1 MRAWSPS
8 TATRPSPCPSWSARW
23 PSTPTSSA
31 NVSGPRSSWVGN
43 SRSNFPANGSRARLE
58 EKFVPEAPARCR
70 SYGRARPGQG
80 IKMKNSDR
88 EETRQG
94 SEVEQVV
101 TDFQSRTLA
110 RMEWHFS
117 RLIYL
122 SSLRDYNTGRYH
134 HHGLESQHSSEAL
147 DVGLRRGDRE
157 GFDDLGTLPLK
168 KETEDLVAFLNSP
181 TEERSG

>member
-1 MRAWSPS
+1 
-8 TATRPSPCPSWSARW
+8 
-23 PSTPTSSA
+23 
-31 NVSGPRSSWVGN
+31 
-43 SRSNFPANGSRARLE
+43 
-58 EKFVPEAPARCR
+58 
-70 SYGRARPGQG
+70 
-80 IKMKNSDR
+80 MKNSDR

-134 HHGLESQHSSEAL
+134 HHGLESRYTSEAV
-147 DVGLRRGDRE
+147 DEGLRRCHTQV
-157 GFDDLGTLPLK
+157 FDELVTLPLK
-168 KETEDLVAFLNSP
+168 KQTDDLVGFFTSLR
-181 TEERSG
+181 EERSRLVDAWERLRSYRILPPENCHPLAKELFEKNIVIILKVLRETELWELLHDPHGYADDLT

>member
-1 MRAWSPS
+1 
-8 TATRPSPCPSWSARW
+8 
-23 PSTPTSSA
+23 
-31 NVSGPRSSWVGN
+31 
-43 SRSNFPANGSRARLE
+43 
-58 EKFVPEAPARCR
+58 
-70 SYGRARPGQG
+70 
-80 IKMKNSDR
+80 MKNSDR

-134 HHGLESQHSSEAL
+134 HHGLESRYTSEAV
-147 DVGLRRGDRE
+147 DEGLRRCHTQV
-157 GFDDLGTLPLK
+157 FDELVTLPLK
-168 KETEDLVAFLNSP
+168 KQTDDLVGFFTSLR
-181 TEERSG
+181 EERSRLVDAWERLRSYRILPPENCYPLAKELFEKNIVIILKVLRETELWELLHDPHGYADDLT

>member
-1 MRAWSPS
+1 
-8 TATRPSPCPSWSARW
+8 
-23 PSTPTSSA
+23 
-31 NVSGPRSSWVGN
+31 
-43 SRSNFPANGSRARLE
+43 
-58 EKFVPEAPARCR
+58 
-70 SYGRARPGQG
+70 
-80 IKMKNSDR
+80 MKNSDG

-134 HHGLESQHSSEAL
+134 HHGLESRYTSEAV
-147 DVGLRRGDRE
+147 DEGLRRCHTQV
-157 GFDDLGTLPLK
+157 FDELVTLPLK
-168 KETEDLVAFLNSP
+168 KQTDDLVGFFTSLR
-181 TEERSG
+181 EERSRLVDAWERLRSYQILPPENCHPLAKELFEKNIVIILKVLRETELWELLHDPHGYADDLT

>member
-1 MRAWSPS
+1 
-8 TATRPSPCPSWSARW
+8 
-23 PSTPTSSA
+23 
-31 NVSGPRSSWVGN
+31 
-43 SRSNFPANGSRARLE
+43 
-58 EKFVPEAPARCR
+58 
-70 SYGRARPGQG
+70 
-80 IKMKNSDR
+80 MKNSDR

-134 HHGLESQHSSEAL
+134 HHGLESRYTSEAV
-147 DVGLRRGDRE
+147 DEGLRRRHTQV
-157 GFDDLGTLPLK
+157 FDELVTLPLK
-168 KETEDLVAFLNSP
+168 KQTDDLVGFFTSLR
-181 TEERSG
+181 EERSRLVDAWERLRSYRILPPENCHPLAKELFEKNIVIILKILRETELWELLHDPHGDADDLT

>member
-1 MRAWSPS
+1 
-8 TATRPSPCPSWSARW
+8 
-23 PSTPTSSA
+23 
-31 NVSGPRSSWVGN
+31 
-43 SRSNFPANGSRARLE
+43 
-58 EKFVPEAPARCR
+58 
-70 SYGRARPGQG
+70 
-80 IKMKNSDR
+80 MKNSDR

-134 HHGLESQHSSEAL
+134 HHGLESRYTSEAV
-147 DVGLRRGDRE
+147 DEGLRRCHTQV
-157 GFDDLGTLPLK
+157 FDELVTLPLK
-168 KETEDLVAFLNSP
+168 KQTDDLVGFFTSLR
-181 TEERSG
+181 EERSRLVDAWERLRSYRILPPENCHPLAKELFEKNIVIILKILRETELWELLHDPHGHADDLT

>member
-1 MRAWSPS
+1 
-8 TATRPSPCPSWSARW
+8 
-23 PSTPTSSA
+23 
-31 NVSGPRSSWVGN
+31 
-43 SRSNFPANGSRARLE
+43 
-58 EKFVPEAPARCR
+58 
-70 SYGRARPGQG
+70 
-80 IKMKNSDR
+80 MKNSDR

-134 HHGLESQHSSEAL
+134 HHGLESRYTSEAV
-147 DVGLRRGDRE
+147 DEGLRRCHTQV
-157 GFDDLGTLPLK
+157 FDELVTLPLK
-168 KETEDLVAFLNSP
+168 KQTDDLVGFFSSLR
-181 TEERSG
+181 EERSRLVDAWERLRSYRILPPENCHPLAKELFEKNIVIILKILRETELWELLHDPHGHADDLT

>member
-1 MRAWSPS
+1 MIR
-8 TATRPSPCPSWSARW
+8 RP
-23 PSTPTSSA
+23 
-31 NVSGPRSSWVGN
+31 PRSTLFPYTTLF
-43 SRSNFPANGSRARLE
+43 RS
-58 EKFVPEAPARCR
+58 
-70 SYGRARPGQG
+70 RARPGQG

-122 SSLRDYNTGRYH
+122 SSLRDYNAGRYH
-134 HHGLESQHSSEAL
+134 HHGLESRYTSEAV
-147 DVGLRRGDRE
+147 DEGLRRCHTQV
-157 GFDDLGTLPLK
+157 FDELVTLPLK
-168 KETEDLVAFLNSP
+168 KQTDDLVGFFTSLR
-181 TEERSG
+181 EERSRLVDAWERLRSYRILPPENCYPLAKRSEERRVGKECRSRW

>member
-1 MRAWSPS
+1 
-8 TATRPSPCPSWSARW
+8 
-23 PSTPTSSA
+23 
-31 NVSGPRSSWVGN
+31 
-43 SRSNFPANGSRARLE
+43 
-58 EKFVPEAPARCR
+58 
-70 SYGRARPGQG
+70 
-80 IKMKNSDR
+80 MKNSDR

-134 HHGLESQHSSEAL
+134 HHGLESRYTSEAV
-147 DVGLRRGDRE
+147 DEGLRRCHTQV
-157 GFDDLGTLPLK
+157 FDELVTLPLK
-168 KETEDLVAFLNSP
+168 KQTDDLVGFFTSLR
-181 TEERSG
+181 EERSRLVDAWERLRSYRILPPENCYPLAKELFEKNIVIILKILRETELWELLHDPHGDADDLT

>member
-1 MRAWSPS
+1 
-8 TATRPSPCPSWSARW
+8 
-23 PSTPTSSA
+23 
-31 NVSGPRSSWVGN
+31 
-43 SRSNFPANGSRARLE
+43 
-58 EKFVPEAPARCR
+58 
-70 SYGRARPGQG
+70 
-80 IKMKNSDR
+80 MKNSDR

-134 HHGLESQHSSEAL
+134 HHGLESRYSSEAV
-147 DVGLRRGDRE
+147 DEGLRRCHTQV
-157 GFDDLGTLPLK
+157 FDELVTLPLK
-168 KETEDLVAFLNSP
+168 KQTDDLVGFFTSLR
-181 TEERSG
+181 EERSRLVDAWERLRSYQILPPENCHPLAKELFEKNIVIILKVLRETELWELLHDPHGHADDLT

>member
-1 MRAWSPS
+1 
-8 TATRPSPCPSWSARW
+8 
-23 PSTPTSSA
+23 
-31 NVSGPRSSWVGN
+31 
-43 SRSNFPANGSRARLE
+43 
-58 EKFVPEAPARCR
+58 
-70 SYGRARPGQG
+70 
-80 IKMKNSDR
+80 MKNSDR

-134 HHGLESQHSSEAL
+134 HHGLESRYTSEAV
-147 DVGLRRGDRE
+147 DEGLRRCHTQV
-157 GFDDLGTLPLK
+157 FDELVTLPLK
-168 KETEDLVAFLNSP
+168 KQTDDLVGFFTSLR
-181 TEERSG
+181 EERSCLVDAWERLRSYQILPPENCHPLAKELFEKNIVIILKILRETELWELLHDPHGYADDLT

>member
-1 MRAWSPS
+1 
-8 TATRPSPCPSWSARW
+8 
-23 PSTPTSSA
+23 
-31 NVSGPRSSWVGN
+31 
-43 SRSNFPANGSRARLE
+43 
-58 EKFVPEAPARCR
+58 
-70 SYGRARPGQG
+70 
-80 IKMKNSDR
+80 MKNSDR

-134 HHGLESQHSSEAL
+134 HHGLESRYTSEAV
-147 DVGLRRGDRE
+147 DEGLRRCHTQV
-157 GFDDLGTLPLK
+157 FDELVTLPLK
-168 KETEDLVAFLNSP
+168 KQTDDLVGFFTSLR
-181 TEERSG
+181 EERSRLVDAWERLRSYRILPPENCHPLAKELFEKNIVIILKVLRETELWELLHDPHGDADDLT

>member
-1 MRAWSPS
+1 
-8 TATRPSPCPSWSARW
+8 
-23 PSTPTSSA
+23 
-31 NVSGPRSSWVGN
+31 
-43 SRSNFPANGSRARLE
+43 
-58 EKFVPEAPARCR
+58 
-70 SYGRARPGQG
+70 
-80 IKMKNSDR
+80 MKNSDR

-134 HHGLESQHSSEAL
+134 HHGLESRYTNEAV
-147 DVGLRRGDRE
+147 DEGLRRCHAQV
-157 GFDDLGTLPLK
+157 FDELVTLPLK
-168 KETEDLVAFLNSP
+168 KQTDDLVGFFTSLR
-181 TEERSG
+181 EERSRLVDAWERLRSYQILPPENCHPLAKELFEKNIVIILKVLRETELWELLHDPHGYADDLT

>member
-1 MRAWSPS
+1 
-8 TATRPSPCPSWSARW
+8 
-23 PSTPTSSA
+23 
-31 NVSGPRSSWVGN
+31 
-43 SRSNFPANGSRARLE
+43 
-58 EKFVPEAPARCR
+58 
-70 SYGRARPGQG
+70 
-80 IKMKNSDR
+80 MKNSDR

-134 HHGLESQHSSEAL
+134 HHGLESRYTSEAV
-147 DVGLRRGDRE
+147 DEGLRRCHTQV
-157 GFDDLGTLPLK
+157 FDELVTLPLK
-168 KETEDLVAFLNSP
+168 KQTDDLVGFFTSLR
-181 TEERSG
+181 EERSRLVDAWERLRSYRILPPENCHPLAKELFEKNIVIILKVLRETELWELLHDPHGHADDLT

>member
-1 MRAWSPS
+1 
-8 TATRPSPCPSWSARW
+8 
-23 PSTPTSSA
+23 
-31 NVSGPRSSWVGN
+31 
-43 SRSNFPANGSRARLE
+43 
-58 EKFVPEAPARCR
+58 
-70 SYGRARPGQG
+70 
-80 IKMKNSDR
+80 MKNSDR

-134 HHGLESQHSSEAL
+134 HHGLESRYTSEAV
-147 DVGLRRGDRE
+147 DEGLRRCHTQV
-157 GFDDLGTLPLK
+157 FDELVTLPLK
-168 KETEDLVAFLNSP
+168 KQTDDLVGFFTSLR
-181 TEERSG
+181 EERSRLVDAWERLRSYRILPPENCHPLAKELFEKNIVIILKILRETELWELLHDPHGYADDLT